1 MKAKEI
7 RDLSNEEIAQRIKEE
22 KEQLEHLE
30 FQHAVAE
37 LPNPML
43 IREKRRLLARLT
55 TVMKEAT
62 RA

>member
-55 TVMKEAT
+55 TILNEPT

>member
-7 RDLSNEEIAQRIKEE
+7 RDLSVEEVTQRIKEE
-22 KEQLEHLE
+22 KEQLAHLE

-37 LPNPML
+37 LPNPIL
-43 IREKRRLLARLT
+43 IREKRRLLARLKT
-55 TVMKEAT
+55 ILSETT

>member
-7 RDLSNEEIAQRIKEE
+7 RDLSVEEVTQRIKDE
-22 KEQLEHLE
+22 KEQLAHLE

-37 LPNPML
+37 LPNPIL
-43 IREKRRLLARLT
+43 IREKRRLLARLKT
-55 TVMKEAT
+55 ILSETT

>member
-7 RDLSNEEIAQRIKEE
+7 RDLSVEEITQRIKEE
-22 KEQLEHLE
+22 KEQLEHLA

-37 LPNPML
+37 LPNPVL
-43 IREKRRLLARLT
+43 LREKRRLLARLKT
-55 TVMKEAT
+55 ILHETT

>member
-55 TVMKEAT
+55 TILNETT